1 MKEGRE
7 GGGERVA
14 EPLAT
19 TTTSEIGQKTFFQ
32 PRPPLAKKKKITANT
47 PSARQRNRPSGS
59 QDFLS
64 PPIALRR
71 KQIV

>member
-32 PRPPLAKKKKITANT
+32 PRPLAKKKKKTANT

-59 QDFLS
+59 QGFLS